1 MSSNLAVAGEKGK
14 GECGV
19 CDGIQ
24 KEYAHWKCR
33 MRRLS
38 RLICIWTPL
47 VVQVR
52 CSKNQ

>member
-24 KEYAHWKCR
+24 KEYARW
-33 MRRLS
+33 
-38 RLICIWTPL
+38 
-47 VVQVR
+47 
-52 CSKNQ
+52 